1 MEECKMSED
10 DANRAK
16 SDVTQA
22 EIAKKAEEAKLA
34 MTQRVEEAK
43 RKILE
48 ERDAMRKGATKISA
62 QMLKGITYEEE
73 YPIKLIG
80 GNVGLLTIRPL
91 AEGEIIQIFSDIGI
105 DRLNA
110 MGQSDQLNV
119 EDYEFFW
126 SVVSASSGIE
136 KDLIKKTF
144 AVGESSIVGQHILEM
159 SGFGANAGDK
169 LEKFPIK

>member
-1 MEECKMSED
+1 MSVD
-10 DANRAK
+10 DAN
-16 SDVTQA
+16 
-22 EIAKKAEEAKLA
+22 KKAETDINVPTDEEKRLA
-34 MTQRVEEAK
+34 TIKRVEDAK
-43 RKILE
+43 AKIQA
-48 ERDAMRKGATKISA
+48 ERDELRKGASKISA

-73 YPIKLIG
+73 YPVKLVG

-91 AEGEIIQIFSDIGI
+91 AEGEIIQIFSEIGI
-105 DRLNA
+105 DRLNK
-110 MGQSDQLNV
+110 MGASDQLKV

-126 SVVSASSGIE
+126 SVVSASSGIP

-169 LEKFPIK
+169 IEKFPSK